1 MMISRDDSP
10 FLSDLLVRHPD
21 YADWLSTELITG
33 RKRTRPEFMHSA
45 RIAAASGLPGLHQFQ
60 MREILRIGA
69 RDLSGKVPMRDITN
83 ELSWLAD
90 AIIQMVLEYARRE
103 LDEKYGPSEDQFAVI
118 GVGKLGGEELNFS
131 SDVDIIYIFA
141 DGASSNR
148 STRLARRITEILTEP
163 TSESTFYRV
172 DLRLRPEGSRG
183 EIASPLR
190 TLQTYYD
197 SWGETFERLALTKAR
212 VVAGNPELGERFIEL
227 ITPFVYR
234 KYLDFAAIDEVRDVK
249 VRIDEQVQRSV
260 GLERHVKLGRGGIRE
275 MTHPRFHAQGARQP
289 G

>member
-10 FLSDLLVRHPD
+10 FLADLLTGHPD
-21 YADWLSTELITG
+21 YEAWLLNELRTA
-33 RKRTRPEFMHSA
+33 RKRSGEEFSDAA
-45 RIAAASGLPGLHQFQ
+45 RSAAASGLADLHRFQ
-60 MREILRIGA
+60 MREVLRIGA
-69 RDLSGKVPMRDITN
+69 RDLSGKVSVRDITN

-103 LDEKYGPSEDQFAVI
+103 LDEKYGSSEDQFAVI

-141 DGASSNR
+141 DEASSNR

-212 VVAGNPELGERFIEL
+212 VVAGNPELGERILEV
-227 ITPFVYR
+227 ITPFLYR
-234 KYLDFAAIDEVRDVK
+234 NSLDFRAIHEARDVEVRL
-249 VRIDEQVQRSV
+249 DEQVQRSV
-260 GLERHVKLGRGGIRE
+260 GLERHVKLGR
-275 MTHPRFHAQGARQP
+275 
-289 G
+289 

>member
-1 MMISRDDSP
+1 MRPLPLREGPTMMLSRDDSP
-10 FLSDLLVRHPD
+10 FLSDLLVPHPD

-69 RDLSGKVPMRDITN
+69 RDLSGRVPMRDITN

-103 LDEKYGPSEDQFAVI
+103 IEEKYGPGEDQFAVI

-131 SDVDIIYIFA
+131 SDIDLIYIFSDEA
-141 DGASSNR
+141 FTGRA
-148 STRLARRITEILTEP
+148 TKLARRITQILTDP
-163 TSESTFYRV
+163 TSEGSFYRV

-183 EIASPLR
+183 AIVSAIR
-190 TLQTYYD
+190 VLQTYYD
-197 SWGETFERLALTKAR
+197 SWGETFERLALT
-212 VVAGNPELGERFIEL
+212 
-227 ITPFVYR
+227 
-234 KYLDFAAIDEVRDVK
+234 
-249 VRIDEQVQRSV
+249 
-260 GLERHVKLGRGGIRE
+260 
-275 MTHPRFHAQGARQP
+275 
-289 G
+289 